1 MDLHAEVPISSLAL
15 TPEESLQRRL
25 MARYYAQDKTAA
37 KIPPPPPPGF
47 VDDGE
52 GATVTG
58 ASDLPGGNQGGPGK
72 RNIPKNHPYDPKA
85 LKPLSRML
93 WAMSVSLGHALAAY
107 RQFTRLKSA
116 TISPDGMLGGRGYV
130 MQVKEIRD
138 KLHDACENLS
148 SISDTIHDE
157 IHAPHW
163 EPQMA
168 QLPPEEAVDVKK
180 FLDESKQILNNP
192 EEDAEDD
199 MEAISDS
206 AGEDEVSPEGEVA
219 DEGDAEEGTESDGV
233 EDPTLDES
241 EATPEDTAEGEAESD
256 AQESE
261 TAPEGEAPSE
271 DESAPEDKEAPSE
284 DEGSDNPFEDQPD
297 EENPEEA
304 PAEEDEVPEADEG
317 TPDDHETDDE
327 VPDEYKDEDAPEEET
342 SDEDEVPTDP
352 EAGQTDEP
360 PDSEEEQDDLEDEG
374 SDNPFDDQPDDAG
387 TDEEEES
394 PPDEDEDAPSP
405 DDITEEDEAAA
416 DAALEGSGLPGAG
429 EPPAKTLG
437 NPKPKKKKKKQKFS
451 PSPPS
456 TETVQDQKF
465 APEMRMAS
473 YHRGNS
479 SLPVDT
485 LPGPR
490 VDHLDRAEDGRGPF
504 DSYNEDEPR
513 VTDDYGLS
521 DGAKYDYP
529 YTSPWENDTRHA
541 SVKMSADTHRTLKA
555 LVEKGWSEERILAS
569 PMAKRMKL
577 SKEHIEVATSG
588 LPDDLDTETEG
599 WDLGLGWGARGQ
611 GAGGYENPSGEGNG
625 TKGVLGPTSGLPS
638 DPGGGGVKEDSTSEI
653 EGEAN
658 GHSSSKSLMP
668 TDVEAPVARSDYFNE
683 GLSDEMIATS
693 ELPAPPS
700 IQYNYDRDLPN
711 KSEMLDQ
718 QDTPYARY
726 DYTTHNYRPDPV
738 FSRPER

>member
-1 MDLHAEVPISSLAL
+1 MVDFETTVPPSDLAL
-15 TPEESLQRRL
+15 TPEERLQRRL
-25 MARYYAQDKTAA
+25 MARYYAQDRTAA
-37 KIPPPPPPGF
+37 KAPPPPPPGF
-47 VDDGE
+47 IDDGS

-58 ASDLPGGNQGGPGK
+58 ASGIPDGSGGGPGK

-93 WAMSVSLGHALAAY
+93 WAMSVSLGHSLAAY

-130 MQVKEIRD
+130 MQVKEIRT
-138 KLHDACENLS
+138 KLHDACESLS
-148 SISDTIHDE
+148 TISDTIHDE
-157 IHAPHW
+157 INAPHW

-168 QLPPEEAVDVKK
+168 KLPPEEAVDVRK

-206 AGEDEVSPEGEVA
+206 TGDGNESSEDTSEDEAVAEGDEVPAEATEEEALPEEGAAAEGEDE
-219 DEGDAEEGTESDGV
+219 TN
-233 EDPTLDES
+233 LDES
-241 EATPEDTAEGEAESD
+241 EDTSEDTAVDEGEGDEE
-256 AQESE
+256 ESE
-261 TAPEGEAPSE
+261 
-271 DESAPEDKEAPSE
+271 
-284 DEGSDNPFEDQPD
+284 NPFDDQPD
-297 EENPEEA
+297 QEAPADEVPAEEA
-304 PAEEDEVPEADEG
+304 PA
-317 TPDDHETDDE
+317 
-327 VPDEYKDEDAPEEET
+327 
-342 SDEDEVPTDP
+342 EDEVPTDDEGEP
-352 EAGQTDEP
+352 TTDE
-360 PDSEEEQDDLEDEG
+360 DEEEVPTEDGAEVPADEEAPAEDEG
-374 SDNPFDDQPDDAG
+374 SDNPFDDQPDEPSEDEEVPEDPEAGEADEPPDAG
-387 TDEEEES
+387 EEESDLEEKDSDNPFDDQPDQPDEEETPS
-394 PPDEDEDAPSP
+394 DDEDASQDDEEEDQSSP

-416 DAALEGSGLPGAG
+416 DAALAGSGLPGAG
-429 EPPAKTLG
+429 EPPAKPLG
-437 NPKPKKKKKKQKFS
+437 NPKPKKKKKKVKFS

-465 APEMRMAS
+465 APELRQAS
-473 YHRGNS
+473 MHYRGNS
-479 SLPVDT
+479 SLPVDS

-490 VDHLDRAEDGRGPF
+490 VNHLDRAEGGRGPL

-513 VTDDYGLS
+513 VQDAYGLG
-521 DGAKYDYP
+521 DG
-529 YTSPWENDTRHA
+529 A
-541 SVKMSADTHRTLKA
+541 SVKMSTDTHRTLKA
-555 LVEKGWSEERILAS
+555 LVEKGWSEERILSS
-569 PMAKRMKL
+569 PMAKRLKL
-577 SKEHIEVATSG
+577 GKGHIDLANSS
-588 LPDDLDTETEG
+588 LPDDFDTETEG
-599 WDLGLGWGARGQ
+599 WDFGLGYGARGQ

-625 TKGVLGPTSGLPS
+625 NKGVLGPTSGLPS
-638 DPGGGGVKEDSTSEI
+638 DPGGGTVKVDTTPAV
-653 EGEAN
+653 EGAT
-658 GHSSSKSLMP
+658 SSSKSLMP

-693 ELPAPPS
+693 EMPSAPS